1 MHQDHPQQ
9 QGAPARPARP
19 PPAGPP
25 TDRPSAASAPSQD
38 FLDQSLGEIKLLQY
52 LNESD
57 PSDEQHVL
65 RLVDF
70 FYHKEHL
77 FIVCELLRDNLYELY
92 KYISKSDWT
101 PYFTLPRV
109 RSIAHQCLTALAYI
123 HDLNL
128 IHCDLKPENILIK
141 SLSRCLV
148 KVIDFGS
155 SCFLRDPH
163 SSYVQSRSYRAPE
176 VVLGLPYSQKIDVW
190 SLGCILCEL
199 ITSKVLF
206 NNKSV
211 TTLLAGHIS
220 ACGDFPSHMVAEG
233 RHAHLYFNHPPPGGG
248 AHRLYQRSES
258 GSYSYLQPKRR
269 SLQEML
275 GTDDALFLDFISQLL
290 CLDPNKRWSAR
301 ELLHHPWFTTTALP
315 LPVAYKPDAPDA
327 ETMAEAPLAAL
338 APPRAAAKAEPPE
351 KQRDLGQMGNRYPSL
366 FDLAGQ
372 AEPEGAA
379 AGYEEEEDGDGSSP
393 TPLFPACPSGA
404 PSAAPTAAAG
414 PGLAAAMAA
423 ASSTSAP
430 TIFAAEAPSP
440 PSEGL
445 PTPTSL
451 GRSLSSQLLWATE
464 PRAAATPPPFQRPC
478 TPNSASAAPEA
489 AAPRPPPLSLTVP
502 VAPPPAPPPSATL
515 PASVAAAAAEP
526 ASPVDEQS
534 SSFGRRE
541 PAGIAQT
548 SLPPPPSSARAAACR
563 PAALDLPTASQL
575 PGPPHL
581 RVAAAQSS
589 PLATGLAGPFTGA
602 TISQQQPSPKADAE
616 RRARGSR
623 EWGEPSAAP
632 LPTLAALASEGRDEK
647 HGPSKKTPVQFR
659 QEVSLSRL
667 REEWQSELRQE
678 LVSADGST
686 PDDIGGSR
694 LWKKR
699 VGGVGSRG
707 STPQPW
713 EGPADGSGPPSRGSL
728 YGSREGSRSSSAQL
742 LQQRAERGGEQ
753 RRESLGSLNE
763 ASPLSGGSSGGTPG
777 SGGTAAA
784 APAADPNELQAPP
797 PLHKPQARGRTKEDE
812 ST

>member
-1 MHQDHPQQ
+1 MREYL
-9 QGAPARPARP
+9 G
-19 PPAGPP
+19 
-25 TDRPSAASAPSQD
+25 SAAFSKAVQCLDLHTGESVCIKIIKNNKD
-38 FLDQSLGEIKLLQY
+38 FFDQSLDEIKLLRYGTRLGPGASHAQPH
-52 LNESD
+52 SHTTHPAA
-57 PSDEQHVL
+57 PSRYRRYIKRHDELDAHNVL
-65 RLVDF
+65 HMHDF

-248 AHRLYQRSES
+248 AHRLYQRSET

-393 TPLFPACPSGA
+393 TPAKKV
-404 PSAAPTAAAG
+404 
-414 PGLAAAMAA
+414 
-423 ASSTSAP
+423 
-430 TIFAAEAPSP
+430 E
-440 PSEGL
+440 
-445 PTPTSL
+445 
-451 GRSLSSQLLWATE
+451 
-464 PRAAATPPPFQRPC
+464 
-478 TPNSASAAPEA
+478 
-489 AAPRPPPLSLTVP
+489 
-502 VAPPPAPPPSATL
+502 
-515 PASVAAAAAEP
+515 
-526 ASPVDEQS
+526 
-534 SSFGRRE
+534 
-541 PAGIAQT
+541 
-548 SLPPPPSSARAAACR
+548 
-563 PAALDLPTASQL
+563 
-575 PGPPHL
+575 
-581 RVAAAQSS
+581 
-589 PLATGLAGPFTGA
+589 AGPFDTG
-602 TISQQQPSPKADAE
+602 
-616 RRARGSR
+616 
-623 EWGEPSAAP
+623 
-632 LPTLAALASEGRDEK
+632 
-647 HGPSKKTPVQFR
+647 
-659 QEVSLSRL
+659 
-667 REEWQSELRQE
+667 
-678 LVSADGST
+678 
-686 PDDIGGSR
+686 
-694 LWKKR
+694 
-699 VGGVGSRG
+699 
-707 STPQPW
+707 
-713 EGPADGSGPPSRGSL
+713 
-728 YGSREGSRSSSAQL
+728 
-742 LQQRAERGGEQ
+742 
-753 RRESLGSLNE
+753 
-763 ASPLSGGSSGGTPG
+763 
-777 SGGTAAA
+777 
-784 APAADPNELQAPP
+784 
-797 PLHKPQARGRTKEDE
+797 
-812 ST
+812 